1 MNDAK
6 TASWLG
12 IDVGGAN
19 LKAAHSD
26 GQARASPFAVWKE
39 PERLRDAIAD
49 LAGSF
54 PPFDRVAA
62 TMTAELCDCYA
73 TKREGVLSIVDAV
86 SRAVPGRDPIYW
98 GTDGRFHDAASIR
111 RRPLVAAAS
120 NWVALA
126 AVAARLVEGRRAILI
141 DVGSTTTD
149 LIPVA
154 EGRVAARGRTDT
166 ERLQTGELVYAG
178 VARTPIC
185 ALAAE
190 LPFQGKPTGLA
201 AELFATTRDVYL
213 MLGDLAPDP
222 TDLATADGRPAV
234 PALAYDRLARMV
246 GADRDGCS
254 DADVR
259 ALAGAADRLL
269 LDRLVRAG
277 RRVCEATI
285 GEPSVALVS
294 GSGEFLARRVAA
306 ELVGPD
312 GEIVALGDL
321 WGAAASDAACA
332 HALLVLARELGEE
345 PDASGE

>member
-1 MNDAK
+1 MNDSKNA
-6 TASWLG
+6 TWLG

-26 GQARASPFAVWKE
+26 GQARTSPFAVWKE
-39 PERLRDAIAD
+39 PKRLAEAIAE
-49 LAGSF
+49 LTALF

-73 TKREGVLSIVDAV
+73 TKREGVLAIVDAV
-86 SRAVPGRDPIYW
+86 SRAVPGREPIYW
-98 GTDGRFHDAASIR
+98 GTDGRFHDVDAVRS
-111 RRPLVAAAS
+111 RPLIAAAS

-126 AVAARLVEGRRAILI
+126 AVSARLVDGRSAILI

-154 EGRVAARGRTDT
+154 DGLVAARGRTDT

-178 VARTPIC
+178 VGRTPVC

-213 MLGDLAPDP
+213 MLGDHAPVPD
-222 TDLATADGRPAV
+222 DRGTADGRPAV
-234 PALAYDRLARMV
+234 PEFARDRLARMV

-254 DADVR
+254 EADAR
-259 ALAGAADRLL
+259 GLATAADRVL
-269 LDRLVRAG
+269 LDRLVQSARRA
-277 RRVCEATI
+277 CEATI
-285 GEPSVALVS
+285 GGPKVALVS
-294 GSGEFLARRVAA
+294 GSGEFLARRVAS
-306 ELVGPD
+306 ELVGPS
-312 GEIVALGDL
+312 GEVVAMGDL

-332 HALLVLARELGEE
+332 HALVVLARELLENQ
-345 PDASGE
+345 DASAG